1 MKNSKTKNIQSHSR
15 NTGLSAVLSNIKEG
29 DYIAFQWNY
38 GIFGKEIIVDNIT
51 CVDGDQVLVHFLY
64 GYKSEAEWV
73 KKSDI
78 IAVGDMSAKGEIKG
92 WSGKFNI
99 LLPEH
104 ELLSK

>member
-1 MKNSKTKNIQSHSR
+1 MENTDKNNFNATNG
-15 NTGLSAVLSNIKEG
+15 NTVLSAVLSNIKEG
-29 DYIAFQWNY
+29 DCIAFQWNY